1 MSYLQF
7 LLFFIVVPTVLMLAL
22 HGRVNLRSLLAV
34 CAVTATVAVIYTT
47 PWDHFLIE
55 MDVWNYGNGRVIGT
69 FWSIPYE
76 EYAFFVLQVFFTGT
90 LTALVL
96 RRRWWKD

>member
-7 LLFFIVVPTVLMLAL
+7 LLLFIVAPTVLMLSL
-22 HGRVNLRSLLAV
+22 HGRANFRTLLAV
-34 CAVTATVAVIYTT
+34 CVITAAVAVIYTT

-55 MDVWNYGNGRVIGT
+55 MDVWNYGTGRVIGT
-69 FWSIPYE
+69 LWSIPYE
-76 EYAFFVLQVFFTGT
+76 EYAFFVLQVFFTGA